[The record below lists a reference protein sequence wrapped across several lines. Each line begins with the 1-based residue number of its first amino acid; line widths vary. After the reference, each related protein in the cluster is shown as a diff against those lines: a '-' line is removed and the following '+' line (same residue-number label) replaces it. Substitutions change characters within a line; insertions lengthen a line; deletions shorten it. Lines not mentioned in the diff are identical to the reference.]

1 MFRKTFRYNGKR
13 YDVRAATETELAVKI
28 ALRKKELEEGKETV
42 DGNTL
47 VSVWG
52 EKWLVTYK
60 KPDVSA
66 RWFTDIERITR
77 NIIVSQI
84 GSLKIK
90 DVRASHLKAILN
102 NYKGYSR
109 SYQTKIKDI
118 IHQIFEDARKNRMIL
133 ENPASDLDLPQAK
146 EVQKRRSITDYERE
160 HILKVCETHRAG
172 LFLMIILNCGLRPSE
187 VARLKWKDV
196 DLKNNLI
203 EVTGKTKTKS
213 SKRSVPIPN
222 ALLPLLK
229 RGDPFDFVCTNANG
243 KELTKSSIRQMWGS
257 FIYQLNIS
265 MGCETYRGGLIPPY
279 RVAVDLVMYNLRHTY
294 CTDLERM
301 GIPINIARNLMGH
314 SDISITSKIYTHT
327 DEQSIN
333 DARDKINDYVDG
345 GKGGGKALLN
355 R

>member
-1 MFRKTFRYNGKR
+1 MFRETFRYNGKR
-13 YDVRAATETELAVKI
+13 YDVRAATETDLAVKI

-47 VSVWG
+47 VSVWS
-52 EKWLVTYK
+52 EKWLNTYK

-66 RWFTDIERITR
+66 RWFTDIERITK
-77 NIIVSQI
+77 NIILPKI

-90 DVRASHLKAILN
+90 DVRPSHLKAVLN
-102 NYKGYSR
+102 DYKGYSR

-118 IHQIFEDARKNRMIL
+118 MHQIFEDARKNRMIL
-133 ENPASDLDLPQAK
+133 ENPASELDLPQAK
-146 EVQKRRSITDYERE
+146 EVQKRRSITEHERE
-160 HILKVCETHRAG
+160 HILKVCKTHRAG
-172 LFLMIILNCGLRPSE
+172 LLLMIILNCGLRPSE

-203 EVTGKTKTKS
+203 IVTGKTKTRA

-222 ALLPLLK
+222 SLLPLLK
-229 RGDPFDFVCTNANG
+229 KGNPFDFVCTNANG
-243 KELTKSSIRQMWGS
+243 GELTKSSIRQMWGS
-257 FIYQLNIS
+257 FIYNLNIS
-265 MGCETYRGGLIPPY
+265 MGCETYKGGIIPPY
-279 RVAVDLVMYNLRHTY
+279 RVADDLVMYNLRHTY
-294 CTDLERM
+294 CTDLEKM

-327 DEQSIN
+327 DEESIN
-333 DARDKINDYVDG
+333 QARDKMNEYSAG
-345 GKGGGKALLN
+345 GNGGGKELSN